1 MGKKGQKFSLPSYEE
16 IPLAE
21 HGQTLQLVLAVC
33 QSQQEHIVQLEETV
47 AQLKDE
53 IRILKGEKPRPTIK
67 PSTLNQEWAEDE
79 GPDPGPK
86 RPRSKKGSG
95 KQPKA
100 LEIHEVQILPPAQI
114 PEGAV
119 FKGYEDYLVQGLRIE
134 LHNTQYRRLRYQTPT
149 GKNLV
154 GELPVAVR
162 GSHFSPE
169 LRSYIL
175 LQYYQQHVPQPLLLR
190 ELWGFG
196 VQISAGQLNRLLTD
210 GHETFHAEKA
220 EILQAGLEVS
230 AYINVDDTGAR
241 HQGQNGYCTH
251 IGNELFAWFA
261 STASKSRISFL
272 ELLRAGQTDYVI
284 DAQAREY
291 MSHQKLPKTQ
301 LRLLA
306 QDQTY
311 PDQAAWDAQLGRLGI
326 TTERHIRI
334 ATEGALVASTQP
346 AWSGSRVGDSQ

>member
-86 RPRSKKGSG
+86 RPRSKRGSG

-134 LHNTQYRRLRYQTPT
+134 LHNTQYHRLRYQTPT

-261 STASKSRISFL
+261 STASKSRINFL